1 MDLISAKNISKSY
14 KTKKILD
21 NISFDI
27 GSGQVLS
34 IVGNSGS
41 GKSTILK
48 ILSGIID
55 DFDGNI
61 YLNDKNIT
69 KVDMKERK
77 FILMFQDDELFP
89 HMTIFDNIAFGLKI
103 NRLDKGYISKEVE
116 KYLELVGLY
125 DHKNKYP
132 SQLSGGEKQR
142 VSLARSLIV
151 KPKMLLLDEPFTAL
165 DQTLRENL
173 RNETFKIIKEQNIPT
188 LFVSHD
194 INEAVEVADKLAILS
209 NGKFLA
215 YDNPR
220 KIFENPKNIEA
231 AKFIFKDNII
241 ENKLIKKSDVEILE
255 GEDYIIVDKVYK
267 GDYFTYTLSGNYKL
281 LVDSPKE
288 FFVNDNVGV
297 KINNI
302 IELEE
307 Q

>member
-142 VSLARSLIV
+142 VSLARSLIYSS
-151 KPKMLLLDEPFTAL
+151 
-165 DQTLRENL
+165 RSN
-173 RNETFKIIKEQNIPT
+173 FK
-188 LFVSHD
+188 
-194 INEAVEVADKLAILS
+194 
-209 NGKFLA
+209 
-215 YDNPR
+215 R
-220 KIFENPKNIEA
+220 K
-231 AKFIFKDNII
+231 
-241 ENKLIKKSDVEILE
+241 S
-255 GEDYIIVDKVYK
+255 
-267 GDYFTYTLSGNYKL
+267 
-281 LVDSPKE
+281 
-288 FFVNDNVGV
+288 
-297 KINNI
+297 
-302 IELEE
+302 
-307 Q
+307 

>member
-1 MDLISAKNISKSY
+1 
-14 KTKKILD
+14 
-21 NISFDI
+21 
-27 GSGQVLS
+27 
-34 IVGNSGS
+34 
-41 GKSTILK
+41 
-48 ILSGIID
+48 
-55 DFDGNI
+55 
-61 YLNDKNIT
+61 
-69 KVDMKERK
+69 MKERK

-209 NGKFLA
+209 NGKF
-215 YDNPR
+215 
-220 KIFENPKNIEA
+220 
-231 AKFIFKDNII
+231 
-241 ENKLIKKSDVEILE
+241 
-255 GEDYIIVDKVYK
+255 
-267 GDYFTYTLSGNYKL
+267 
-281 LVDSPKE
+281 
-288 FFVNDNVGV
+288 
-297 KINNI
+297 
-302 IELEE
+302 
-307 Q
+307 